1 MHGANSSRPR
11 NSTRSPR
18 QHPPTHHSQPPMPA
32 GSRPTGPAAWTPTRP
47 RINKAFSLLM
57 DGEGNI
63 LAGLS
68 PRAAVDA
75 PASSEGTSGGEEC
88 DASAGAGEVVSP
100 KAPARGLLLPRIS
113 GSVTRA
119 PREDE
124 WSEFQS

>member
-1 MHGANSSRPR
+1 
-11 NSTRSPR
+11 
-18 QHPPTHHSQPPMPA
+18 MPA

-47 RINKAFSLLM
+47 RITKAFSLLM

-63 LAGLS
+63 VAGLS

-88 DASAGAGEVVSP
+88 DAIAGAGEVVSP